1 MMVVIV
7 GRRSST
13 QDFKTDVAY
22 LARLEGTMDRYKAQR
37 LKKHRFRRDKTEV
50 SCCMKYLM
58 FGFNVLFWL
67 VGAGLCAIGLW
78 AWTEKDMF
86 NNIGKVT
93 SMTLDPALA
102 FIVTGGVMFIIG
114 FCGCIGA
121 LRENTVLLLIF
132 SVLVGLIFAA
142 ELLFGILAFAYKDWI
157 KNQIE
162 SQVQNMIINYREDSD
177 LENLIDWVQQ
187 DWLKCCGVKSYAD
200 WELNRYF
207 NCSSKGSIDACG
219 VPFSCC
225 KPTGDVIKNRH
236 CGFGMIINTDRET
249 KIYTEGCIP
258 SGEKWLE
265 TNLIPVASVAVGIAV
280 LQILG
285 ICFASILRCDVKAQ
299 KAKWGYDE

>member
-13 QDFKTDVAY
+13 QDFKTD
-22 LARLEGTMDRYKAQR
+22 
-37 LKKHRFRRDKTEV
+37 
-50 SCCMKYLM
+50 
-58 FGFNVLFWL
+58 L